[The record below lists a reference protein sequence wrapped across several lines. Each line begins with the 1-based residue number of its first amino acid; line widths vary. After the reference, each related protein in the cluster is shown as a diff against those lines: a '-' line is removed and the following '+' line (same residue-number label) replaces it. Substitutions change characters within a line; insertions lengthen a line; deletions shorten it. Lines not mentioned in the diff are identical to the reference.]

1 MSRQSRRLPPLDSR
15 RGCAIRSLIRDVN
28 AIADQI
34 VWVAGVG
41 ARAGLGGAWARR
53 FAKAGFTAVVTGRNA
68 ERLEGVTADIR
79 ELGGKAV
86 ALAGDVSRE
95 SDVLSLA
102 GRIAELG
109 QLEVGVFNAG
119 NADRAPSL
127 ELSAESFE
135 QAWRSSTLGGFI
147 FGREVVRSLVQ
158 RKQGALFFTGA
169 TASLRGKPP
178 FIGFASAKAE
188 LRSIAQ
194 SFAREFGPQGIHV
207 AHVVIDG
214 GIDGERLRSRA
225 ADRVAQ
231 AGPDGLLNLDAI
243 AEVYFQLHLQH
254 RSAWTQELD
263 LRPYKEPF

>member
-1 MSRQSRRLPPLDSR
+1 MSTTQNQ
-15 RGCAIRSLIRDVN
+15 VF
-28 AIADQI
+28 
-34 VWVAGVG
+34 WVAGVG
-41 ARAGLGGAWARR
+41 ARAGLGGTLARR

-68 ERLEGVTADIR
+68 ERLETVAADIR
-79 ELGGKAV
+79 DSGGKAV

-95 SDVLSLA
+95 SEVLSLA
-102 GRIAELG
+102 RRVAELG

-127 ELSAESFE
+127 ELSVDSFE
-135 QAWRSSTLGGFI
+135 QAWRTSTLGGFI

-158 RKQGALFFTGA
+158 RKRGALFFTGA

-178 FIGFASAKAE
+178 FIGFASAKAG

-225 ADRVAQ
+225 AERVAQ